1 MLRVEETQ
9 QAVEF
14 SAALIAKFDDVKSRY
29 PQGKQKSALLP
40 ILHLT
45 QAEFGWLSS
54 AAMDKVAEYLGIL
67 PIEVYE
73 VATFYTMYF
82 LRPQG
87 KYVLEV
93 CRTGPC
99 CLVGAEKIMDHI
111 EQRLGVKEGEVTPDG
126 LFSWRGV
133 ECLAAC
139 GFGPVLQIGPEYTFY
154 ENLTPESVDKLIA
167 DLKSGRDNQQSFQR
181 VNPVATVDN
190 KASEQEYNNTILPP
204 TDPTQRSAEEI

>member
-1 MLRVEETQ
+1 MLKVENTD
-9 QAVEF
+9 APVSF
-14 SAALIAKFDDVKSRY
+14 SPELLKQFDAIVGRY
-29 PQGKQKSALLP
+29 PKGKQKSALLP
-40 ILHLT
+40 ILHLV
-45 QAEFGWLSS
+45 QAEFGWVSS
-54 AAMDKVAEYLGIL
+54 PAMDKVAEYLQL
-67 PIEVYE
+67 QPIEVYE

-82 LRPQG
+82 MRPQG

-111 EQRLGVKEGEVTPDG
+111 EQKLGVKEGEVTADG

-154 ENLTPESVDKLIA
+154 ENLTSESVDQLID
-167 DLKSGRDNQQSFQR
+167 DLKK
-181 VNPVATVDN
+181 
-190 KASEQEYNNTILPP
+190 KANN
-204 TDPTQRSAEEI
+204 

>member
-1 MLRVEETQ
+1 MLRVEDTG
-9 QAVEF
+9 VPVTF
-14 SAALIAKFDDVKSRY
+14 SPELIKKFDEIVSRY
-29 PQGKQKSALLP
+29 PKGKQKSGLLP
-40 ILHLT
+40 ILHLV
-45 QAEFGWLSS
+45 QAEYGWVSS
-54 AAMDKVAEYLGIL
+54 PAMDKVAEYLGIQ

-82 LRPQG
+82 MRPQG

-99 CLVGAEKIMDHI
+99 GIVGAEKIMDHI
-111 EQRLGVKEGEVTPDG
+111 EEKLGVKEGEVTPDG

-154 ENLTPESVDKLIA
+154 EKLTNESVDQLIG
-167 DLKSGRDNQQSFQR
+167 DLR
-181 VNPVATVDN
+181 A
-190 KASEQEYNNTILPP
+190 KANN
-204 TDPTQRSAEEI
+204 

>member
-1 MLRVEETQ
+1 MLRVEDTQ
-9 QAVEF
+9 VSVEF
-14 SAALIAKFDDVKSRY
+14 SADLLTKFADKVSRY
-29 PQGKQKSALLP
+29 PEGKQKSALLP
-40 ILHLT
+40 ILHDV
-45 QAEFGWLSS
+45 QAEYGWLSP

-99 CLVGAEKIMDHI
+99 CLVGAEKIMKHI
-111 EQRLGVKEGEVTPDG
+111 EDTLGVKEGEVTPDG

-154 ENLTPESVDKLIA
+154 ENLTAESVNQLIG
-167 DLKSGRDNQQSFQR
+167 DLK
-181 VNPVATVDN
+181 A
-190 KASEQEYNNTILPP
+190 KANN
-204 TDPTQRSAEEI
+204 

>member
-1 MLRVEETQ
+1 MLRVEDTG
-9 QAVEF
+9 VPVTF
-14 SAALIAKFDDVKSRY
+14 SPELIKKFDEIVSRY
-29 PQGKQKSALLP
+29 PKGKQKSGLLP
-40 ILHLT
+40 ILHLV
-45 QAEFGWLSS
+45 QAEYGWVSS
-54 AAMDKVAEYLGIL
+54 PAMDKVAEYLQIQ

-82 LRPQG
+82 MRPQG

-99 CLVGAEKIMDHI
+99 GIVGAEKIMDHI
-111 EQRLGVKEGEVTPDG
+111 EEKLGVKEGEVTPDG

-154 ENLTPESVDKLIA
+154 EKLTNESVDQLIG
-167 DLKSGRDNQQSFQR
+167 DLR
-181 VNPVATVDN
+181 A
-190 KASEQEYNNTILPP
+190 KANN
-204 TDPTQRSAEEI
+204 